1 MRPPGSRSRCGS
13 TSRGSRRTCARCE
26 TPDWVTEIKTKR
38 AKEAS
43 DLADRDDEAKAAAF
57 RRIGMGGKP
66 APGEPRGLADAKP
79 NDPGSVPK
87 WNPKNRG
94 LEQPPRNHIDDKKK
108 FVDGKTDR
116 TRPVGTWA
124 QFATGSDGR
133 SKTQL
138 HRWCICDQSKDPV
151 NKESATYPDHFV
163 STQGNPIN
171 SNAHPN
177 AGMDGSAFEK
187 FKVDPAKAAA
197 SGSGKRKGPAS
208 AATSNMSSTV
218 AEADLKRATAHIEH
232 LKDQLKQLGASR
244 DAEHLRYTKAAELV
258 NTQLSL
264 QTEKTNE
271 LINAHARTLRSS
283 QIETGNAIAKIH
295 EIRGHA

>member
-43 DLADRDDEAKAAAF
+43 DLADLDEEAKAAAW
-57 RRIGMGGKP
+57 RRIGMGGNP

-124 QFATGSDGR
+124 RFATNSDGR
-133 SKTQL
+133 SKT
-138 HRWCICDQSKDPV
+138 
-151 NKESATYPDHFV
+151 
-163 STQGNPIN
+163 
-171 SNAHPN
+171 
-177 AGMDGSAFEK
+177 
-187 FKVDPAKAAA
+187 
-197 SGSGKRKGPAS
+197 
-208 AATSNMSSTV
+208 
-218 AEADLKRATAHIEH
+218 
-232 LKDQLKQLGASR
+232 
-244 DAEHLRYTKAAELV
+244 
-258 NTQLSL
+258 
-264 QTEKTNE
+264 
-271 LINAHARTLRSS
+271 
-283 QIETGNAIAKIH
+283 
-295 EIRGHA
+295 